1 MPLKESGGGRGGAL
15 GTQKAKAAEGSQTKG
30 RARKARK
37 VLTLGMFI
45 VTETS
50 SLLTCIVEPAK
61 SEVVKCIRAA
71 SAVGV
76 LCTLCKALRQS
87 IDALRAWL
95 DTYDLEVWSILHE
108 WDTCAASVKELEEV
122 LVAEESIDE
131 EVERRQE
138 KEWYN
143 VRRST
148 VT

>member
-37 VLTLGMFI
+37 VLTLGMSI
-45 VTETS
+45 VTEAS
-50 SLLTCIVEPAK
+50 SLLTCIIEPGK
-61 SEVVKCIRAA
+61 SKVVKGIWAA

-76 LCTLCKALRQS
+76 LCTSCEALHWS
-87 IDALRAWL
+87 IDTLCARL

-148 VT
+148 AT